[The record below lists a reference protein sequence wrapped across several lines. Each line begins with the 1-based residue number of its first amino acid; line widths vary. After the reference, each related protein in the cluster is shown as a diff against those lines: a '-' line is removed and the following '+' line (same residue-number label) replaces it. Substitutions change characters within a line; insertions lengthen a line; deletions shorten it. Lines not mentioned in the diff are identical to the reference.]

1 MELDLAVAS
10 SLDLRDEIVPSL
22 GRFRRGDTVHLS
34 FPARAEVLE
43 PPTVLIT
50 ADGGTVIGS
59 HPLWTWDGLVF
70 QADILLGSEYGVGTF
85 TAEAVL
91 TTGLGWDQTI
101 RQS

>member
-1 MELDLAVAS
+1 M
-10 SLDLRDEIVPSL
+10 
-22 GRFRRGDTVHLS
+22 
-34 FPARAEVLE
+34 
-43 PPTVLIT
+43 
-50 ADGGTVIGS
+50 IGS

-101 RQS
+101 RQFDVVAGGDSGSSVVSIHAAELAYGRFTLVQLASGRLVMGREPYTDGG